1 MKTFSGFGHPTAG
14 SGGGAVAVTIHDV
27 ARDAQLSVS
36 TVSRAFTTPELLRP
50 ETRERV
56 LRVAD
61 QLGYRPNRAA
71 RGLITGR
78 TGNIGV
84 IVPDLANP
92 FFPNVLKGA
101 QARARD
107 AGYAVF
113 LSDTD
118 EDPRAEAD
126 LIHAMAKQVDGV
138 VLCSSRMSA
147 AQLEQSLG
155 LTTLVLL
162 NRRVPDVPAVLM
174 DSAGGMRQAVDHLVA
189 LGHRRCAYLAGPR
202 NSWSNRERR
211 RGLRAAA
218 RRGLEVIE
226 LGPFAPRYE
235 AGLHAADLALA
246 EGVTAIL
253 AYNDL
258 IAFGVLTRL
267 NDRQVAVPGEV
278 SVLGFDDIPMAAM
291 CTPSLTTVAMP
302 AEQAGRAAVDLL
314 TAMLGSQSGERHEDR
329 RELPTQLIVRGSTS
343 TAPAPGPARRAR
355 SGRSSKGE

>member
-1 MKTFSGFGHPTAG
+1 M
-14 SGGGAVAVTIHDV
+14 AVTIHDV
-27 ARDAQLSVS
+27 ARSAQLSVS
-36 TVSRAFTTPELLRP
+36 TVSRAFTMPELLRT

-56 LRVAD
+56 LQVAD
-61 QLGYRPNRAA
+61 RLGYRPNRAA

-92 FFPNVLKGA
+92 FFPSVLKGA
-101 QARARD
+101 QARAREAD
-107 AGYAVF
+107 YAVF

-126 LIHAMAKQVDGV
+126 LIRAMAKQVDGV

-147 AQLEQSLG
+147 AQLEAILG
-155 LTTLVLL
+155 LTSLVFL
-162 NRRVPDVPAVLM
+162 NRRVADAPAVLM

-189 LGHRRCAYLAGPR
+189 LGHRRCVYLNGPR

-211 RGLRAAA
+211 RGLKTAA
-218 RRGLEVIE
+218 RRGLEVVE
-226 LGPFAPRYE
+226 LGPFAPRFE

-258 IAFGVLTRL
+258 VAFGVLSRL
-267 NDRQVAVPGEV
+267 NDRQVDVPGEV
-278 SVLGFDDIPMAAM
+278 SVLGFDDIAMAAM
-291 CTPSLTTVAMP
+291 CTPPLTTVAMP
-302 AEQAGRAAVDLL
+302 SEQAGRVAVDLL
-314 TAMLGSQSGERHEDR
+314 VGLLGSARDAAAGGDGDR

-343 TAPAPGPARRAR
+343 TAPQPRRARRVR
-355 SGRSSKGE
+355 SGRSSESEGE